1 MIICQEEWVTQ
12 IKPKCFLMEK
22 IKSNSYQ
29 KKRTWETEY
38 NSDVVIL
45 ADGRKV
51 TPFVILKRKHLLQ
64 EKNTS
69 GSTFKCNE
77 KEWMTELV
85 VEWLREFWDR
95 RQVMYKL
102 GLMVLIAVKSHNIES
117 EQSMYRSVQIAVG
130 MASQLQVLRQT
141 CWQYG
146 EWLLSGIYH

>member
-1 MIICQEEWVTQ
+1 MGG
-12 IKPKCFLMEK
+12 
-22 IKSNSYQ
+22 N
-29 KKRTWETEY
+29 
-38 NSDVVIL
+38 VVIL

-146 EWLLSGIYH
+146 E